1 MDYNKL
7 GWIKS
12 STHRIRILKLLK
24 DKPMTPKEIAQAI
37 PLNLSNVSNYLSDLK
52 DKGIVICLNNGL
64 RKGRLY
70 SISNLGKEA
79 LNKI

>member
-1 MDYNKL
+1 M
-7 GWIKS
+7 
-12 STHRIRILKLLK
+12 RILKLLK

-52 DKGIVICLNNGL
+52 DKGVVICLNNNL

-70 SISNLGKEA
+70 SISNLGKEV